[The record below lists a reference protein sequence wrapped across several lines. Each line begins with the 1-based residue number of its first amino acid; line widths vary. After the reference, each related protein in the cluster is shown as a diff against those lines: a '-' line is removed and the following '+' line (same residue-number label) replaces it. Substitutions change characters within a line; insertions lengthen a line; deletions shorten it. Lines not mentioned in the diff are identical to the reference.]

1 MDRSEKE
8 RRGGRRRM
16 QLLNG
21 FKEKGEYFKLKRE
34 APNHTQ
40 WGTSF
45 GRGYGP
51 VVRQT
56 NV

>member
-45 GRGYGP
+45 GRGYEP